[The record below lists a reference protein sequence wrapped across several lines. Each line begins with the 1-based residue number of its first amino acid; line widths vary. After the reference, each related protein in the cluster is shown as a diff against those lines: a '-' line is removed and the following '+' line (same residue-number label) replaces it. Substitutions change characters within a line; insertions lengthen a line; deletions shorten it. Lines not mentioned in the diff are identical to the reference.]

1 VDKVKYFF
9 QQSWLLIVAS
19 FFFGLLIAVANAGWQ
34 GRILQ
39 NEEDKFNNLV
49 KDMLPDT
56 ETTKVALENVE
67 VDSGKG
73 KKKVTSVR
81 EALSADGIR
90 VGWAFVCEGSGFA
103 DKIKLV
109 LTVDADFEKLKGY
122 GVLSSNETPGFGD
135 KIKEPFYRNQFV
147 DAPTTELVLLKLGR
161 PDVKDSKI
169 VAISGATVSSEA
181 VITIINTFMGQIK
194 NHMQKEMQKEGL
206 IGNGK

>member
-1 VDKVKYFF
+1 MDKVKYFF

-49 KDMLPDT
+49 VEMLPEAAT
-56 ETTKVALENVE
+56 SEIALENVE
-67 VDSGKG
+67 VESGKG
-73 KKKVTSVR
+73 KRKATSVR
-81 EALSADGIR
+81 KALSADGTC
-90 VGWAFVCEGSGFA
+90 VGWAFTCEGSGFA
-103 DKIKLV
+103 DKIKVV
-109 LTVDADFEKLKGY
+109 LTVDAGFEKLKGY

-135 KIKEPFYRNQFV
+135 KIKEPFYRSQFV
-147 DAPTTELVLLKLGR
+147 DAPTTELVLMKLGD
-161 PDVKDSKI
+161 PGVKDPKI

-181 VITIINTFMGQIK
+181 VIVIVNTFLGQIK
-194 NHMQKEMQKEGL
+194 NQMQKEEL

>member
-1 VDKVKYFF
+1 MAKVKYFF

-19 FFFGLLIAVANAGWQ
+19 FFFGLLIAVANAAWE

-49 KDMLPDT
+49 VEMIPDANT
-56 ETTKVALENVE
+56 SEIALVSVE
-67 VDSGKG
+67 VESGKG
-73 KKKVTSVR
+73 KKKATSVR
-81 EALSADGIR
+81 KVLSAEGKC

-109 LTVDADFEKLKGY
+109 LAVDAGFEKLKGY

-135 KIKEPFYRNQFV
+135 KIKEPFYRDQFV
-147 DAPTTELVLLKLGR
+147 GAPTTELVLMKLGR

-169 VAISGATVSSEA
+169 VAISGATVSSDA
-181 VITIINTFMGQIK
+181 VVEIVNTFLGQIK
-194 NHMQKEMQKEGL
+194 KRMQKEEL
-206 IGNGK
+206 IGNDK